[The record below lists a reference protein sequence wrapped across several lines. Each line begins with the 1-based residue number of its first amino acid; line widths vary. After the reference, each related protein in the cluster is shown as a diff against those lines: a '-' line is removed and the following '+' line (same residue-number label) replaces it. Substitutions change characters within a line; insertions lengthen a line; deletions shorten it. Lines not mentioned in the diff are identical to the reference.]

1 MLSEPKGLSCN
12 PFRIIRFTFFLL
24 RNLKKTLVAITPH
37 LLIPKA
43 ETRAIHKRAQTFLPR
58 AGHPGHP
65 LPGLV
70 IVVRWRIKGNSLQ

>member
-24 RNLKKTLVAITPH
+24 RNLKKTLAAITPH
-37 LLIPKA
+37 PLIPKA

-58 AGHPGHP
+58 ASHPGQP
-65 LPGLV
+65 PRLV
-70 IVVRWRIKGNSLQ
+70 IVVCWRIKGNSLQ